1 MRPKPPPNPIHN
13 SMSTIAQQAPTTPL
27 FEGDTGCS
35 AWSSPLAASMA
46 NTAAAAPQSG
56 WPTTATPASWPWI
69 PHSPGS
75 QRCARPRP
83 TRPSG
88 SQSKRSISASWA
100 SWGYPSTYRHRH
112 RFRNYVHSPWQ
123 HSPVK
128 PDLVLIDG
136 RFRVACFLHSLLTAE
151 AGTPILFD
159 DYTNRPHYHLVEEFC
174 PIEQTEGRQAL
185 FRVPEELD
193 RERIGKE
200 LEGFLMVRD

>member
-1 MRPKPPPNPIHN
+1 VAHHSNAHILAVDSSLAWIAKVREATADQAERRI
-13 SMSTIAQQAPTTPL
+13 TIEAIDL
-27 FEGDTGCS
+27 GELGD
-35 AWSSPLAASMA
+35 
-46 NTAAAAPQSG
+46 
-56 WPTTATPASWPWI
+56 
-69 PHSPGS
+69 
-75 QRCARPRP
+75 
-83 TRPSG
+83 
-88 SQSKRSISASWA
+88 
-100 SWGYPSTYRHRH
+100 WGYPSTYRH
-112 RFRNYVHSPWQ
+112 RFRNYVHSPLQ

-128 PDLVLIDG
+128 SD
-136 RFRVACFLHSLLTAE
+136 